1 MLYIVGRVLVN
12 LLTPGKS
19 EVFYI
24 FKKYEPSACGDRVT
38 SVYLGQ
44 YHDCWCPGSSSRQD
58 ISSHDIHYIEYVG
71 PYLTWGRILS
81 TCVISRWS
89 NDTRWRK
96 YMFMF
101 PLKNLAHK
109 ELTAIRHQTRSHY
122 LTQCWSISMVTFV
135 VNRPQWVKPF
145 WYWDPYHKCEIWVN
159 TCITRSSAVELPQS
173 RTKPLILTFVSF
185 SLQHDLRPGVLIIS
199 SLLSTGTAALPSIHA
214 PTTFNSLMAVFISI
228 PLPNLFIHG
237 HPSDPWMN

>member
-1 MLYIVGRVLVN
+1 MLYIVGRVLIN

-44 YHDCWCPGSSSRQD
+44 YDDCWCPGSSSRQD

-81 TCVISRWS
+81 TCVISRWR

-109 ELTAIRHQTRSHY
+109 ELTAIRHETRSHY
-122 LTQCWSISMVTFV
+122 LTQCWSTSMVTFV
-135 VNRPQWVKPF
+135 VNRPQWVNPSGTETNIINARSKLTLASPGHQQWSYHSLVLSHWSWPLFPF
-145 WYWDPYHKCEIWVN
+145 PCSMIYVLV
-159 TCITRSSAVELPQS
+159 SSS
-173 RTKPLILTFVSF
+173 
-185 SLQHDLRPGVLIIS
+185 
-199 SLLSTGTAALPSIHA
+199 
-214 PTTFNSLMAVFISI
+214 
-228 PLPNLFIHG
+228 
-237 HPSDPWMN
+237 